1 MNRRQFTQAAVLSGG
16 ATLFSGAAFRFGMSH
31 DALAQGL
38 PPLPAPDASGIEHVV
53 AVTMEN
59 RSFDHFFG
67 WMSYADGQQA
77 GLTYLDVNG
86 VAHATRSLSGDNTG
100 CPGVDPDHS
109 YTGARI
115 EYNGGAMNGFLLDTA
130 NDIYC
135 IGYYGAAD
143 IPFYT
148 ALAQNYTTCNRY
160 FASILGPTF
169 ANRMFIHAAQTD
181 RLTDSVAF
189 SSLPTIWDNL
199 AAAGISAAYYFNNV
213 PYLALWGLK
222 YLGITRTFDQFN
234 DDAANG
240 TLPPVSF
247 LDPRYTILDDG
258 TGNDDHPHA
267 DIREG
272 DKFLYDVFEAVSKG
286 PAWSSTVLVINFDE
300 WGGFFEHVPPPRA
313 QAANAVDTDIVN
325 GKTLLGM
332 RVPVVVA
339 SPWSG
344 GNPGDPAVNSLVF
357 DHTSVLKLI
366 EWRWGLP
373 PLTPRD
379 ASSDVNNLAYALD
392 FNNPQTAVPSLPKPH
407 TPFFVWPC
415 FEDLLGGLSQA
426 TTQTATPQAQPAG
439 TSRVP
444 SSSARKTAVWND
456 LRSLAQKNG
465 FPVK

>member
-1 MNRRQFTQAAVLSGG
+1 MAGGAAVFG
-16 ATLFSGAAFRFGMSH
+16 GAAFRMAYHMDVF
-31 DALAQGL
+31 AQS
-38 PPLPAPDASGIEHVV
+38 LPALPDPASSGIEHIV

-67 WMSYADGQQA
+67 WMNYADGQQA
-77 GLTYLDVNG
+77 GLSYVDTNG
-86 VAHATRSLSGDNTG
+86 IAHATHSLHGDNTG
-100 CPGVDPDHS
+100 CPAADPDHS
-109 YTGARI
+109 YSGARI
-115 EYNGGAMNGFLLDTA
+115 EYNGGAMNGFLLDPS
-130 NDIYC
+130 NDTYC
-135 IGYYGAAD
+135 IGYYGAND
-143 IPFYT
+143 IPFYA

-181 RLTDSVAF
+181 RLTDSPALT
-189 SSLPTIWDNL
+189 SLPTIWDSL
-199 AAAGISAAYYFNNV
+199 AAAGISHAYYFNNV

-222 YLGITRTFDQFN
+222 YLGITKTFDDFKS
-234 DDAANG
+234 DAANG
-240 TLPPVSF
+240 RLPAVSF
-247 LDPRYTILDDG
+247 LDPRYTVLDDG

-272 DKFLYDVFEAVSKG
+272 DRFLYDVFEAVAKG
-286 PAWSSTVLVINFDE
+286 PGWSSTVLVINFDE

-313 QAANAVDTDIVN
+313 QAANDVDTDIVN

-339 SPWSG
+339 SPWSA
-344 GNPGDPAVNSLVF
+344 GNPANPTVNALVF

-379 ASSDVNNLAYALD
+379 ASDDVNNLAYALD
-392 FNNPQTAVPSLPKPH
+392 FNNPQTLVPALPKPH

-415 FEDLLGGLSQA
+415 FADLITGFTSSSV
-426 TTQTATPQAQPAG
+426 QPAG
-439 TSRVP
+439 AVTPSTSRAPVP
-444 SSSARKTAVWND
+444 SAQKTAVWGQ
-456 LRSLAQKNG
+456 LRETARQHG
-465 FPVK
+465 FPVQ